1 MPETSSLTSMRIRL
15 VPMFRVLHA
24 RACATMYRSTCSRCL
39 LYMSLLVSIRSARID
54 RTESAKF
61 ESGIRRRTVLGGAQ
75 PRHRRVGH
83 AHGRRGAVALV
94 SVCYPFRS

>member
-1 MPETSSLTSMRIRL
+1 
-15 VPMFRVLHA
+15 
-24 RACATMYRSTCSRCL
+24 
-39 LYMSLLVSIRSARID
+39 MSLLVSIRSARID

-61 ESGIRRRTVLGGAQ
+61 ETGIRRTVLGGAQ